1 VKILV
6 TGATGFI
13 GFYIVQELIKNNYNF
28 IASGLRLEQSISPL
42 WLGKVN
48 YIQADLNETRKDWF
62 SHFAKPDLLIHLSW
76 QGLPNYKDKIHT
88 SLNLPNNYIFIRNMI
103 ENGLKKIVVIG
114 TCLEYGMKS
123 GELIENL
130 DTKPTISYAI
140 AKDKLRRQLE
150 NLQQINYFDLK
161 WIRPFYIYGRGQNPH
176 SILSQLEL
184 ALKRKDKVFKMS
196 GGKQLRDYL
205 NVQKAAE
212 YIVRISI
219 QDKIKGII
227 NCCSGEPISVMQLVR
242 NYLKKLN
249 MRIELDLGYY
259 PYPDYEPMEY
269 WGNKKKLNK
278 ALEN

>member
-1 VKILV
+1 MKILV

-13 GFYIVQELIKNNYNF
+13 GFYIVQELIKNNYNI

-140 AKDKLRRQLE
+140 AKDKLRSQLE
-150 NLQQINYFDLK
+150 NLQQIN
-161 WIRPFYIYGRGQNPH
+161 
-176 SILSQLEL
+176 SINLFSLS
-184 ALKRKDKVFKMS
+184 S
-196 GGKQLRDYL
+196 
-205 NVQKAAE
+205 
-212 YIVRISI
+212 
-219 QDKIKGII
+219 
-227 NCCSGEPISVMQLVR
+227 
-242 NYLKKLN
+242 
-249 MRIELDLGYY
+249 
-259 PYPDYEPMEY
+259 
-269 WGNKKKLNK
+269 
-278 ALEN
+278 